1 MGRRSRNMRMTG
13 MFLAGALLAGCSPQ
27 AETGAASAQQQ
38 AAAPETPGVHPES
51 GLRVIPLTVTSGTE
65 VHRFQVEVA
74 DTRAAQQRGLMFRT
88 ELGPNEGM
96 IFPSNPQTERS
107 FWMKNTPLPLDI
119 IFIGPDRRI
128 LNIAADTPPYTTE
141 SVSSEGITSG
151 VLELIGGRAAELG
164 LEPGDKVDW

>member
-1 MGRRSRNMRMTG
+1 MGRRSIGFGLRTAG
-13 MFLAGALLAGCSPQ
+13 LSAAFLALAACSPQ
-27 AETGAASAQQQ
+27 AQTANATQSSNAPAEAS
-38 AAAPETPGVHPES
+38 VHPVS
-51 GLRVIPLTVTSGTE
+51 GLSVIPLTVTSGNT
-65 VHRFQVEVA
+65 VHRFQAELA
-74 DTRAAQQRGLMFRT
+74 DTPAAQQRGLMFRT

-96 IFPSNPQTERS
+96 IFPSNPQTARS

-128 LNIAADTPPYTTE
+128 LNIAAETPPYTEE